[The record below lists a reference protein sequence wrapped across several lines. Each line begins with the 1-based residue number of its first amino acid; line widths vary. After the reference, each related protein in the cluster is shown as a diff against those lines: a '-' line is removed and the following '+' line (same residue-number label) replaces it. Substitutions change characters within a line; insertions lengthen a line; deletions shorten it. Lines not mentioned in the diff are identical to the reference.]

1 MSLDVTSRRAVPE
14 HRRARR
20 RVLPVAGVRLAQ
32 ARQDDLPD
40 VGMKGNSHLMMQ
52 DRNNLQVADFVLGW
66 IANNV
71 R

>member
-1 MSLDVTSRRAVPE
+1 
-14 HRRARR
+14 
-20 RVLPVAGVRLAQ
+20 
-32 ARQDDLPD
+32 
-40 VGMKGNSHLMMQ
+40 MKGNSHLMMQ